1 MFSIEGDL
9 VLDPFLG
16 SGTTL
21 KAAMDLSRQ
30 FIGYEKLEDF
40 SRIIRERMGQESER
54 IFFQK
59 QSVVERISSALAA

>member
-21 KAAMDLSRQ
+21 KAAMDLSRR
-30 FIGYEKLEDF
+30 FVGYEKLEDF
-40 SRIIRERMGQESER
+40 LRIIQERMGHESER
-54 IFFQK
+54 VFFQK
-59 QSVVERISSALAA
+59 QSVVEQVSLALTA